1 MSVTVRPVEKA
12 DVNPLLDLW
21 VADEQR
27 QFVAPNAVTIA
38 EAAYDPAAYVF
49 TIWAGEKRVGLMG
62 LIDMTELDPTDVDL
76 EDEPEAGFLWRLM
89 IGEGHQGKGY
99 GTAAINWAFDWAR
112 ARGRLRMSVE
122 VVETNAPAIALYE
135 RMGFEATGVMYGNEA
150 QMARD
155 L

>member
-1 MSVTVRPVEKA
+1 MRVTIRPVEKA
-12 DVNPLLDLW
+12 DVNPLLDMW
-21 VADEQR
+21 VADAQR

-49 TIWAGEKRVGLMG
+49 TIWAGEERVGLMG
-62 LIDMTELDPTDVDL
+62 LIDMTELDPAEVDP

-89 IGEGHQGKGY
+89 IGEGHQRQGY
-99 GTAAINWAFDWAR
+99 GTAAIKLAFDWAR
-112 ARGRLRMSVE
+112 ARGRPRMSVE
-122 VVETNAPAIALYE
+122 VVQTNAATIALYE
-135 RMGFEATGVMYGNEA
+135 RLGFRATGVMYGDEA